1 MDTYIQSIKG
11 SAKAK
16 GTAEI
21 LVPGE
26 PEHRTEVRLLK
37 EGIPLPPN
45 TVKELV
51 SLAEALKI
59 SHPFK

>member
-1 MDTYIQSIKG
+1 MDAYVKSIKE

-16 GTAEI
+16 GVEEI

-26 PEHRTEVRLLK
+26 PEYRTEVKFLK

-45 TVKELV
+45 TVKELIA
-51 SLAEALKI
+51 LAQMLRI